1 MAWFVQETRGVQ
13 YAMKTV
19 VQPPVKRYT
28 ESSAQDMTAR
38 LPVATRGMRS
48 RIVLLG
54 VDWGTCLSFLE
65 MWRHVWRGP
74 RAMRLVSRPDSW
86 VAGVLDSVLSLM
98 KSIRETKL
106 NREML

>member
-1 MAWFVQETRGVQ
+1 
-13 YAMKTV
+13 
-19 VQPPVKRYT
+19 
-28 ESSAQDMTAR
+28 
-38 LPVATRGMRS
+38 
-48 RIVLLG
+48 
-54 VDWGTCLSFLE
+54 
-65 MWRHVWRGP
+65 VWRRP